1 MQVSES
7 TTSSSD
13 IQKKVSDI
21 WWSTLWADSNLNV
34 ESKSAST
41 TSVVEDEEHLNILKC
56 TCLYGIYIYI
66 YIYIYHIYTIYIP

>member
-56 TCLYGIYIYI
+56 TCLNYIYI
-66 YIYIYHIYTIYIP
+66 LEKTRKWVLAYTPGI